1 MDINSSKPRDKE
13 IGIYGGMFGYIYI
26 VKTVLEAMEQKES
39 FIPFIKALLR
49 LLNKL
54 KIQIKVNL
62 NLKDVKNSFGEQ

>member
-54 KIQIKVNL
+54 KI
-62 NLKDVKNSFGEQ
+62 